1 MKARIVAL
9 MILLVLSGCG
19 KIDGSAHRVDEEFKD
34 AVAIF
39 GRQALLRG
47 ADVSKAT
54 NSINVV
60 FDDFDTDTLGRCTK
74 TPLGPKTITIDR
86 RFWKTAYKN
95 QRLAVVFHEL
105 GHCALGREHVDAV
118 DDQHRPVSL
127 MFPSAAFPGDFF
139 DEKSD
144 EYFDELFQ
152 SNLVGD

>member
-1 MKARIVAL
+1 MVG
-9 MILLVLSGCG
+9 LLVSGCG
-19 KIDGSAHRVDEEFKD
+19 AIDGSAHSVDEEFKS

-39 GRQALLRG
+39 QREALLRG
-47 ADVSKAT
+47 VDVSKAT

-60 FDDFDTDTLGRCTK
+60 FDDLDADALGRCTK
-74 TPLGPKTITIDR
+74 TPLGPKTIRIDR
-86 RFWKTAYKN
+86 RFWKTAYNN

-139 DEKSD
+139 QEKSD